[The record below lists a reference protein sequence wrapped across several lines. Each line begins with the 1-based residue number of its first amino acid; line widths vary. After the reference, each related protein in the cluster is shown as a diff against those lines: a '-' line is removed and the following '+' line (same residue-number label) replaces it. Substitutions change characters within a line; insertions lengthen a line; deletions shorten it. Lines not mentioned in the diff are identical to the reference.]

1 MTFSSKIL
9 MCAILVLLVFASQ
22 ASAVLFKAQVVEVVN
37 SYTIKVLAE
46 DGFKVVRLAEVACP
60 SSKFGIHLCAGQAR
74 DFIQEVTSGIEVSV
88 EFWATDSAGRSVCEV
103 FLPDGSSLGKLLVEK
118 GYAIED
124 KQYSSS
130 PDLSR
135 LEGVAKKNKQGVW
148 SHLAQAL

>member
-1 MTFSSKIL
+1 MKFSSKVFMAL
-9 MCAILVLLVFASQ
+9 LFVLLLFASQ
-22 ASAVLFKAQVVEVVN
+22 ASAVLFQAQVVEVVN
-37 SYTIKVLAE
+37 SYTIKVLTA
-46 DGFKVVRLAEVACP
+46 DGVKVVRLAEVACP

-74 DFIQEVTSGIEVSV
+74 EFIQEVTSGKEVSV
-88 EFWATDSAGRSVCEV
+88 EFWATDAAGRNVCEV

-118 GYAIED
+118 GYALED

-148 SHLAQAL
+148 RHVAQAF